1 MGLLRYLQIVQFVK
15 LRKRQRKQVRP
26 EKFIKHWKNCVDIV
40 NCPMCSN
47 PLHISDWIRQAT
59 DFPGGD
65 PVFGF
70 KDVECE
76 ACQADGWLYP
86 DGELIMKSK

>member
-1 MGLLRYLQIVQFVK
+1 
-15 LRKRQRKQVRP
+15 
-26 EKFIKHWKNCVDIV
+26 
-40 NCPMCSN
+40 MCSN